1 MAIQKLSFNTFFKF
15 LAPIFYSYLRESIGS
30 RFAARYDGI
39 IPETTPTIILS
50 ITADIDKPRGSVD
63 GNILLMKILQI

>member
-50 ITADIDKPRGSVD
+50 RTADIDKPTGSVD
-63 GNILLMKILQI
+63 GNILLMKILLI